1 MTQAKLLEVKGHK
14 DISRNREFA
23 EAVGLSSEDEI
34 VTLRFVENASWGR
47 PARLIQIDRKVAEQL
62 TRLLNDELDDAKWA
76 Y

>member
-1 MTQAKLLEVKGHK
+1 MTQAKLLEVKKHRG
-14 DISRNREFA
+14 ISRNREFA
-23 EAVGLSSEDEI
+23 EAVGLSSHDEI
-34 VTLRFVENASWGR
+34 VTLRFVENVSWGK